1 MSKGEPFTLRC
12 DKCSA
17 VSPGLAVQWHCMPKV
32 PVLTPTFVCAPF
44 PVCLVS
50 PCLYHQRQFK
60 AKPVPA
66 HVHESRMESMLA
78 AHEAARV
85 AAKVK
90 AEMAK
95 ERVAKVLEEERA
107 QR

>member
-1 MSKGEPFTLRC
+1 MRYQCQPVPC
-12 DKCSA
+12 VSA
-17 VSPGLAVQWHCMPKV
+17 CTSTYL
-32 PVLTPTFVCAPF
+32 
-44 PVCLVS
+44 
-50 PCLYHQRQFK
+50 QRQFK

-66 HVHESRMESMLA
+66 HVHESRMESVLA

>member
-1 MSKGEPFTLRC
+1 
-12 DKCSA
+12 
-17 VSPGLAVQWHCMPKV
+17 
-32 PVLTPTFVCAPF
+32 
-44 PVCLVS
+44 
-50 PCLYHQRQFK
+50 
-60 AKPVPA
+60 
-66 HVHESRMESMLA
+66 MESMLA

-90 AEMAK
+90 AEIAK